1 MRCSSIAIGIA
12 ALALMSCAQKP
23 KPQWL
28 MPTPRLYQNG
38 GIDPFTHLSAQE
50 KRTELPVFYATNRK
64 RTASYYGSGIDPALR
79 YGVAEVGIGSE
90 SDDWNSLT
98 KASCS
103 PTRPNPLPLRLLG
116 FNENTGT
123 TSTID
128 SRAWLQQLDKAS
140 RKTRT
145 QDVMIYVHGAK
156 VEFFHSCAF
165 AAEFA
170 HFSGREITP
179 VAFDWPTHTEVFSY
193 ITRVDIRHGI
203 ESADRLAELVRMI
216 ASHTEVRRIHL
227 VSWSAGARVLSRAM
241 VKLGGDS
248 PRTLRSRYR
257 IGTSVFA
264 ASDVP
269 ESDFI
274 ERLPAIHAL
283 SDRVLVYLSDDDK
296 ALKWSS
302 MLMGGGRRLGVEPRK
317 PTADEIAIMK
327 RYPRLQVID
336 SSYGKVR
343 RGFDITGHR
352 YWYQHPWIS
361 SDLIL
366 TLRTGAGPTK
376 RGLQSIGATGAWYFP
391 PDYGERIG
399 GTARNLTDGKW

>member
-1 MRCSSIAIGIA
+1 MRCSSIAVGVA
-12 ALALMSCAQKP
+12 TLVLASCAQKP

-38 GIDPFTHLSAQE
+38 GIDPFTHLSAPE
-50 KRTELPVFYATNRK
+50 RNTELPVFYATNRK
-64 RTASYYGSGIDPALR
+64 RTTSYYSSGIAPALR
-79 YGVAEVGIGSE
+79 FGVAEVGIGGE
-90 SDDWNSLT
+90 HDDWNSLT

-103 PTRPNPLPLRLLG
+103 PSRLNPLPLRLVG
-116 FNENTGT
+116 FNENTNT
-123 TSTID
+123 TSATD
-128 SRAWLQQLDKAS
+128 STAWLRQLDEAS
-140 RKTRT
+140 RNTRT
-145 QDVMIYVHGAK
+145 KDVMIYVHGAK

-193 ITRVDIRHGI
+193 ITRIDIRHGI
-203 ESADRLAELVRMI
+203 ESAERLADLVRMI
-216 ASHTEVRRIHL
+216 STHTDVRRIHL

-248 PRTLRSRYR
+248 PQSMRSRHR
-257 IGTSVFA
+257 IGTTVFA

-269 ESDFI
+269 EKDFI
-274 ERLPAIHAL
+274 ERIPAIHAL

-302 MLMGGGRRLGVEPRK
+302 MLMGGGRRLGVEPEK
-317 PTADEIAIMK
+317 PTDEEIAVLK
-327 RYPRLQVID
+327 KHPRLQVID

-366 TLRTGAGPTK
+366 TLRTGASPDK
-376 RGLQSIGATGAWYFP
+376 RGLKPTGVPGAWWFP
-391 PDYGERIG
+391 PEYGDRIG
-399 GTARNLTDGKW
+399 GVARTLTGGKW